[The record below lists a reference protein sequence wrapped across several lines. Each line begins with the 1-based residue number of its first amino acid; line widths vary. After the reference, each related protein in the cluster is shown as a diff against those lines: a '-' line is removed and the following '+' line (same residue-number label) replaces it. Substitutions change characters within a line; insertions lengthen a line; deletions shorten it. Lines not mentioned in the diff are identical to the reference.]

1 VKRRLVLLGAP
12 GSGKGT
18 QAEMITRQFGI
29 PVTSPGAILRREKEL
44 GTPLGEETAEV
55 LERGGLVPD
64 KIIVELIEDWLR
76 LHGGHGFVFDG
87 FPRTLPQAESL
98 ISILARLRTRLDL
111 ALWLEVSQQT
121 VFDRIAG
128 RLQCGECGFTTSASS
143 AQFAVRPVCPY
154 CDGRLVRRGD
164 DDLAV
169 LQTRL
174 SEFETK
180 TQPLA
185 SFYGKMSIL
194 HRIDGN
200 RDREA
205 VFADISR
212 LIEDKAPAPA

>member
-1 VKRRLVLLGAP
+1 
-12 GSGKGT
+12 
-18 QAEMITRQFGI
+18 MITRQFGI
-29 PVTSPGAILRREKEL
+29 PVTSPGAILRREKDL
-44 GTPLGEETAEV
+44 GTPLGEEIAEV
-55 LERGGLVPD
+55 LERGGLVSD
-64 KIIVELIEDWLR
+64 KIIVELR

-98 ISILARLRTRLDL
+98 MSILARLRTALDL

-121 VFDRIAG
+121 VFERIAG

-143 AQFAVRPVCPY
+143 AQFAERPVCPY
-154 CDGRLVRRGD
+154 CDGRLMRRSD

-185 SFYGKMSIL
+185 SFYAKISVL

-212 LIEDKAPAPA
+212 LIEDKARA